1 MEVNNANACYHLAG
15 FYEDGVMGMPLDFAK
30 ANELY
35 LRAGELGCAEAYYN
49 LGNSYLNGE
58 GVEVD
63 KKKAKH
69 YWELAAMNGDVFAR
83 HNLGCDELEAGNIG
97 RAMKHFIL
105 AARARHKKSLG
116 NVKVGF
122 KNGLVTK
129 DEYANTLRA
138 YQYQQDEMK
147 SDSRDK
153 ARAHINDG
161 VISV

>member
-1 MEVNNANACYHLAG
+1 
-15 FYEDGVMGMPLDFAK
+15 
-30 ANELY
+30 
-35 LRAGELGCAEAYYN
+35 
-49 LGNSYLNGE
+49 
-58 GVEVD
+58 
-63 KKKAKH
+63 
-69 YWELAAMNGDVFAR
+69 MNGDVFAR

>member
-1 MEVNNANACYHLAG
+1 MNQDVYA
-15 FYEDGVMGMPLDFAK
+15 
-30 ANELY
+30 
-35 LRAGELGCAEAYYN
+35 RYN
-49 LGNSYLNGE
+49 LGCIEGE
-58 GVEVD
+58 AD
-63 KKKAKH
+63 
-69 YWELAAMNGDVFAR
+69 
-83 HNLGCDELEAGNIG
+83 NID

-105 AARARHKKSLG
+105 SARAGHKKSLD